1 MSEQTISAIIITLNE
16 ADNLPECLQTL
27 KFCHEVIV
35 LDQQS
40 RDQTSRLAEALG
52 ARVISTDIWLGFGLQ
67 KQRALDTATGDWILS
82 VDADERITPELAREI
97 QHAIQTDLVDGYFL
111 KRRSQFLGKWMRHGG
126 WYPDRILRLAKRE
139 RARFDPTPIHEKML
153 VDGNVSEL
161 KYPLLHYSYRSV
173 EDVLAKQKSYAIAS
187 GKKKLADGQSA
198 GVATALFRSAW
209 TFTRLFIFQL
219 GFLDGR
225 HGLIAAISKS
235 QETFWKYLIVAWP
248 GDRSV

>member
-67 KQRALDTATGDWILS
+67 KQRALDAATGDWILS

-97 QHAIQTDLVDGYFL
+97 QHAIKTDLVDGYFL

-187 GKKKLADGQSA
+187 GKKKLADGQYS

-225 HGLIAAISKS
+225 HGLIAAMSKS
-235 QETFWKYLIVAWP
+235 QEAFWKYLIVAWP